1 MLKKFLVIFAI
12 FLFSFL
18 SYLFLSN
25 PTAMSVSQV
34 NPNFWFPLSVSI
46 VFLFFLLILL
56 GMNERKLAEKVGIL
70 KKIRDEEMNKKLKE
84 AMNQYSLSKY
94 LEELRNSMNEAE
106 ILYHQIKKDVEFK
119 ESNKNYEKMK
129 IANEIV
135 ENLYGAIKNLKLGK
149 ENKVIRYL
157 DDARKSSEILG
168 YKEFAEKLWLLQG
181 KMEVTYNIKKMKL
194 KEIYEEF
201 LKPFN
206 D

>member
-56 GMNERKLAEKVGIL
+56 GMNERELAEKVGIL

-181 KMEVTYNIKKMKL
+181 KMEVTYNIKRMKL
-194 KEIYEEF
+194 REIYEEF

>member
-194 KEIYEEF
+194 REIYEEF

>member
-1 MLKKFLVIFAI
+1 MLKKFLVIFVI

-18 SYLFLSN
+18 AYLFLSN

-34 NPNFWFPLSVSI
+34 NPNFWLPLSISI
-46 VFLFFLLILL
+46 IFLFFLLILL
-56 GMNERKLAEKVGIL
+56 GMNERELAEKVGIL
-70 KKIRDEEMNKKLKE
+70 KKIREEEIKKKLRE
-84 AMNQYSLSKY
+84 TSDQYNLSKY

-106 ILYHQIKKDVEFK
+106 ILYNKIKKDFEFQ
-119 ESNKNYEKMK
+119 ESSDSDEKIK
-129 IANEIV
+129 VATDVV

-194 KEIYEEF
+194 REIYEEF

>member
-12 FLFSFL
+12 FLLSFFAYL
-18 SYLFLSN
+18 SLSN
-25 PTAMSVSQV
+25 PTAMSVSQTS
-34 NPNFWFPLSVSI
+34 PNFWLPLSISI
-46 VFLFFLLILL
+46 IFLFFFLILL
-56 GMNERKLAEKVGIL
+56 GMNERELAEKVGIL
-70 KKIRDEEMNKKLKE
+70 KKIREKE
-84 AMNQYSLSKY
+84 AKEKVREVLNQYSLSKY
-94 LEELRNSMNEAE
+94 LEELRNTINEAGAICRKIE
-106 ILYHQIKKDVEFK
+106 KDVGFEENR
-119 ESNKNYEKMK
+119 ESYKKIK

-135 ENLYGAIKNLKLGK
+135 ENLYRAIDNLKQGK
-149 ENKVIRYL
+149 QIEVLRYL

>member
-18 SYLFLSN
+18 SYLFLNN

-46 VFLFFLLILL
+46 IFLFFFLILL
-56 GMNERKLAEKVGIL
+56 GMNERELAEKVGIL